1 MTIVC
6 GYRTYYLAPSLLKA
20 ATASAF
26 YMLEGSG
33 PLNKFSPFEVGMFVF
48 KTFTKPIST
57 FIVSESCKGR
67 PHLLGAELDAG
78 HQRHVVDGGVALHL
92 LHSGEGP
99 AAAARALVLGVAHR
113 ARLAPVHL
121 LGQLPGRAAEGGG
134 GGGGRGGGADVA
146 AAHDLAPELG
156 LGHVRE
162 LGDGHPPR
170 LPRPRVVLPD
180 LSQVGLEHRV
190 PKVIIGYH
198 KLIDL

>member
-1 MTIVC
+1 
-6 GYRTYYLAPSLLKA
+6 
-20 ATASAF
+20 
-26 YMLEGSG
+26 MLEGSG

-180 LSQVGLEHRV
+180 LGQVRLEHRV

-198 KLIDL
+198 KLIGL